1 MDESSQV
8 HDLVIVGAGLAG
20 LAIAAAMHKIGV
32 NAVILEHSDT
42 LRSTGAALSLWS
54 NAWRVLDVLDVG
66 DELREMHSLLTG
78 VRVWNTRGELLKGF
92 ELDECPGGPHET
104 RCVERKILVET
115 LASLLPKET
124 IRFDSRVVSIERE
137 SESGPFQLT
146 LSDGSVI
153 RSKVLIGADGVNS
166 VVAKWMGL
174 APARYAG
181 YMAIR
186 GLADYREG
194 HSYGLAAT
202 QYLGKGTRIGV
213 VPISTTKFYWFIVYN
228 QANPD
233 TKYADPEMVKEEMM
247 GHLKDFPEQLQD
259 VLDHTPVETLSRGQV
274 TDRWNLPGRVSLVQS
289 CVTLAGDAFHPMT
302 PNLGQGGG
310 CAMEDAIALA
320 RTLGPVLVQG
330 GNPNVSVITKAL
342 QAYAAE
348 RNRRT
353 LAVTVKSFILGYLM
367 MIAFRPFV
375 YFRDNYLMPKFVSP
389 TTYLTQ
395 TMYDPGQLP
404 VTQTVPE

>member
-1 MDESSQV
+1 
-8 HDLVIVGAGLAG
+8 
-20 LAIAAAMHKIGV
+20 
-32 NAVILEHSDT
+32 
-42 LRSTGAALSLWS
+42 
-54 NAWRVLDVLDVG
+54 
-66 DELREMHSLLTG
+66 MHSLLTG
-78 VRVWNTRGELLKGF
+78 VRVWNMRGELLKGF
-92 ELDECPGGPHET
+92 ELDECPGG
-104 RCVERKILVET
+104 RKILVQT
-115 LASLLPKET
+115 LASILPKET
-124 IRFDSRVVSIERE
+124 IRFDSRIVSIERE

-146 LSDGSVI
+146 LSSGSVI

-181 YMAIR
+181 YMGIR
-186 GLADYREG
+186 GLAEYREG
-194 HSYGLAAT
+194 HSHEFGSHSTLASELMRNTLIRDGEGGNDGSSQGLPRTTAGCVGPHSDGDAI
-202 QYLGKGTRIGV
+202 QGT
-213 VPISTTKFYWFIVYN
+213 
-228 QANPD
+228 
-233 TKYADPEMVKEEMM
+233 
-247 GHLKDFPEQLQD
+247 
-259 VLDHTPVETLSRGQV
+259 DHGSMESA
-274 TDRWNLPGRVSLVQS
+274 GRVSPVVQS

-302 PNLGQGGG
+302 PNLGQGGC
-310 CAMEDAIALA
+310 CAMEDSIALA

-330 GNPNVSVITKAL
+330 GNPNATVITEAL
-342 QAYAAE
+342 EEYAAE

-404 VTQTVPE
+404 V